1 MPKLS
6 AIEEYY
12 RCCERLRTT
21 DNTNVSN
28 DNIYRLLLDVRH
40 RCKPYF
46 WNGVLA
52 NLTADAIFEV
62 AMRLGSKILRI
73 WNGKQKGYRQ
83 ERYSPIPKNKE
94 L

>member
-12 RCCERLRTT
+12 RCCERLWNT
-21 DNTNVSN
+21 DNANVSN
-28 DNIYRLLLDVRH
+28 DDIYRLLLDVRH

-62 AMRLGSKILRI
+62 ALRCGSKLL
-73 WNGKQKGYRQ
+73 K
-83 ERYSPIPKNKE
+83 

>member
-1 MPKLS
+1 MMSKLS

-28 DNIYRLLLDVRH
+28 DDIYRLLLDVRH

-62 AMRLGSKILRI
+62 TMRLGSKILRI
-73 WNGKQKGYRQ
+73 
-83 ERYSPIPKNKE
+83 
-94 L
+94 